1 MPVFILTGFFVWDS
15 AAKAEW
21 VNHLV
26 ISAVQITE
34 GAGKTNHDFIEIY
47 NPTNIAVNL
56 KGYRLVKRTKTGTS
70 DSSVKSWTEDTIIKA
85 HGWRLW
91 ASSEEGSFPTSV
103 GADDFTTQVI
113 SADNG
118 IAIRFGAV
126 DTGEVIDSVAWGA
139 AENIFKEG
147 QIPTNPTASEKLIRK
162 PATSEGGNGEDAN
175 NNLIDFIVSS
185 NFTPRNSA
193 TAVAPVLENP
203 QISDPVPDSALSPAT
218 PSTFVG
224 TIKNVPTAEAGADKA
239 AVVGE
244 LVEFDGSDSFDLAG
258 KELTYG
264 WTFGDGATSRGAAVS
279 HAYQM
284 AGQYAVT
291 LKVDNGENTAEDSL
305 NAKISEPEFS
315 DKIIISEVL
324 PNPAGADKDG
334 EWIELANLSGK
345 KINLRGWILE
355 AKTKTGAKRYIFS
368 GDNFIEP
375 NRHLLVKRSQSN
387 LVLANTG
394 GEVNLLLPPDKNL
407 SKVSY
412 GEAKEGKS
420 YALINN
426 NWQWTGIPTP
436 GKENIPEVADPLRLS
451 EASKTAK
458 SAAEG
463 KNIVAAATDSSN
475 IILPESGT
483 IADEE
488 FSSAP
493 NSGGKNQA
501 QNNIIQLVAFS
512 DLEKYLGKAIGDKI
526 SDAVSSLVI
535 KPAEPNEKISAPR
548 PSESLL
554 DAQSAFA
561 AAGNAAPAQQQ
572 NSRQNIRNNP
582 WFYSSLILS
591 GLSLF
596 LVWRYQELRKRI
608 K

>member
-1 MPVFILTGFFVWDS
+1 
-15 AAKAEW
+15 
-21 VNHLV
+21 
-26 ISAVQITE
+26 
-34 GAGKTNHDFIEIY
+34 
-47 NPTNIAVNL
+47 
-56 KGYRLVKRTKTGTS
+56 
-70 DSSVKSWTEDTIIKA
+70 
-85 HGWRLW
+85 
-91 ASSEEGSFPTSV
+91 
-103 GADDFTTQVI
+103 
-113 SADNG
+113 
-118 IAIRFGAV
+118 
-126 DTGEVIDSVAWGA
+126 
-139 AENIFKEG
+139 
-147 QIPTNPTASEKLIRK
+147 
-162 PATSEGGNGEDAN
+162 
-175 NNLIDFIVSS
+175 
-185 NFTPRNSA
+185 
-193 TAVAPVLENP
+193 
-203 QISDPVPDSALSPAT
+203 
-218 PSTFVG
+218 
-224 TIKNVPTAEAGADKA
+224 
-239 AVVGE
+239 
-244 LVEFDGSDSFDLAG
+244 
-258 KELTYG
+258 
-264 WTFGDGATSRGAAVS
+264 
-279 HAYQM
+279 
-284 AGQYAVT
+284 
-291 LKVDNGENTAEDSL
+291 
-305 NAKISEPEFS
+305 
-315 DKIIISEVL
+315 
-324 PNPAGADKDG
+324 
-334 EWIELANLSGK
+334 

-355 AKTKTGAKRYIFS
+355 TKTKTGAKRYIFPR
-368 GDNFIEP
+368 DNFIEP
-375 NRHLLVKRSQSN
+375 NGYLLAKRSQSN

-420 YALINN
+420 YALIPSTRD
-426 NWQWTGIPTP
+426 NWQWTDIPTP
-436 GKENIPEVADPLRLS
+436 AKENILGVAD
-451 EASKTAK
+451 KTAK
-458 SAAEG
+458 SAADG

>member
-1 MPVFILTGFFVWDS
+1 
-15 AAKAEW
+15 
-21 VNHLV
+21 
-26 ISAVQITE
+26 
-34 GAGKTNHDFIEIY
+34 
-47 NPTNIAVNL
+47 
-56 KGYRLVKRTKTGTS
+56 
-70 DSSVKSWTEDTIIKA
+70 
-85 HGWRLW
+85 
-91 ASSEEGSFPTSV
+91 
-103 GADDFTTQVI
+103 
-113 SADNG
+113 
-118 IAIRFGAV
+118 
-126 DTGEVIDSVAWGA
+126 
-139 AENIFKEG
+139 
-147 QIPTNPTASEKLIRK
+147 
-162 PATSEGGNGEDAN
+162 
-175 NNLIDFIVSS
+175 
-185 NFTPRNSA
+185 
-193 TAVAPVLENP
+193 
-203 QISDPVPDSALSPAT
+203 
-218 PSTFVG
+218 
-224 TIKNVPTAEAGADKA
+224 
-239 AVVGE
+239 
-244 LVEFDGSDSFDLAG
+244 
-258 KELTYG
+258 
-264 WTFGDGATSRGAAVS
+264 
-279 HAYQM
+279 
-284 AGQYAVT
+284 
-291 LKVDNGENTAEDSL
+291 
-305 NAKISEPEFS
+305 
-315 DKIIISEVL
+315 IISEVL